1 MDWLNKI
8 SVTCFAASYLV
19 VFGLEVSRVYFKAK
33 LRPIARIGFAVA
45 GLFAHTVYMLYQG
58 NVEIGETGIWLSN
71 WQAWCYATA
80 WVLAAAY
87 FWFSIQKSQSVVG
100 LFVLPL
106 VLLLIAVGIYQGDQ
120 NSFTV
125 NEAKS
130 GWNAVHGFSLLLG
143 TVSVGLGFI
152 FGVIYLIQANRLR
165 KKKVQSKLFQ
175 LPSLEWLQ
183 RYSHRSLIFSA
194 ALMGLGF
201 VSGVAINLIQ
211 RNGMEGPAIAWTSP
225 VIWTSAILFVW
236 LLAISLLGSFYKPAQ
251 QGRKVAYLVV
261 SSFLFLLFELVV
273 VWMAGHAAEPV
284 RQQNTT
290 AKPIENQQW
299 VQSNDSLTSYQFAK
313 TTPLSTT
320 QIDFE
325 VRK

>member
-1 MDWLNKI
+1 MEWLNKI

-58 NVEIGETGIWLSN
+58 NVEISETGIWLSD
-71 WQAWCYATA
+71 WQAWSYAAA

-106 VLLLIAVGIYQGDQ
+106 VLLLIGIGIYQGDQ

-125 NEAKS
+125 SEAKS

-143 TVSVGLGFI
+143 TVSVGLGFT
-152 FGVIYLIQANRLR
+152 FGLIYLIQANRLR
-165 KKKVQSKLFQ
+165 RKKVQSKLFR

-183 RYSHRSLIFSA
+183 RYSHRSLIASA
-194 ALMGLGF
+194 VLMGLGF
-201 VSGVAINLIQ
+201 VSGIAINLIQ
-211 RNGMEGPAIAWTSP
+211 RNGLEGPAIAWSSP

-261 SSFLFLLFELVV
+261 SSFLFLIFELAI
-273 VWMAGHAAEPV
+273 VWMAGHAANDSPKP
-284 RQQNTT
+284 QNTMRQH
-290 AKPIENQQW
+290 AQKIQLAQSPIVKDDLE
-299 VQSNDSLTSYQFAK
+299 VQK
-313 TTPLSTT
+313 
-320 QIDFE
+320 
-325 VRK
+325 

>member
-106 VLLLIAVGIYQGDQ
+106 VLLLIAVGIYHP
-120 NSFTV
+120 
-125 NEAKS
+125 
-130 GWNAVHGFSLLLG
+130 GW
-143 TVSVGLGFI
+143 
-152 FGVIYLIQANRLR
+152 
-165 KKKVQSKLFQ
+165 VQTDMGG
-175 LPSLEWLQ
+175 
-183 RYSHRSLIFSA
+183 SA
-194 ALMGLGF
+194 ADITADVAAKGLATEF
-201 VSGVAINLIQ
+201 D
-211 RNGMEGPAIAWTSP
+211 R
-225 VIWTSAILFVW
+225 
-236 LLAISLLGSFYKPAQ
+236 LALQTTGCFRTWD
-251 QGRKVAYLVV
+251 GRDHPY
-261 SSFLFLLFELVV
+261 
-273 VWMAGHAAEPV
+273 
-284 RQQNTT
+284 
-290 AKPIENQQW
+290 
-299 VQSNDSLTSYQFAK
+299 
-313 TTPLSTT
+313 
-320 QIDFE
+320 
-325 VRK
+325 